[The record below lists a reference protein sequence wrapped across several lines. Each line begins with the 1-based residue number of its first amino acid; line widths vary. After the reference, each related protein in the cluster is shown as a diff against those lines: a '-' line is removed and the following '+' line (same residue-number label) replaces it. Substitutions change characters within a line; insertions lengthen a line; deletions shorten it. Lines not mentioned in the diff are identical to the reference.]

1 MSSGNMER
9 VDEGHSPQPKAD
21 KPLLPPS
28 HQPSSSTS
36 SSSNSSLIMLDQIS
50 AAAADFLL
58 IHHPLSILRLQ
69 CQANSHAEAHHIN
82 PISALH
88 ILMTQ
93 LGQHGVIRSLTKG
106 LQSNCMYIT
115 IDGIVKKILIEG
127 ISELSGI
134 DLNLSYSAPTTVKD
148 IKHSIGGYILRFI
161 TSGIKT
167 VLCSTVYSSDLL
179 IKCNSL
185 HNYERGC
192 DELLIRDFLRTAWS
206 RFALDIDRGGFS
218 FDAMPFSSIIAP
230 TLMSLGG
237 ERLLTHLMRPMV
249 RYVIKL
255 ILYGDLD
262 ENKHPLGQRE
272 LFYLERYSD
281 IFTWFITKMTMY
293 KFEVV
298 STKMHIQGTRAII
311 DNTDTGIGVVQ
322 VQTRF
327 TGFWNCWWNT
337 SMMGQNYNGFG
348 FVVLDAAL
356 RLGLAFSLSKI
367 GN

>member
-1 MSSGNMER
+1 MSSGNME

-28 HQPSSSTS
+28 SSST
-36 SSSNSSLIMLDQIS
+36 SNSSLIMLDQIS
-50 AAAADFLL
+50 AATADFLL

-88 ILMTQ
+88 ILITQ
-93 LGQHGVIRSLTKG
+93 LGQHGVVRILTKG

-185 HNYERGC
+185 HNYERAC

-218 FDAMPFSSIIAP
+218 FDAMPFSSIITP

-237 ERLLTHLMRPMV
+237 ERLITHLMRPMV

-262 ENKHPLGQRE
+262 ENKNPLGQRD
-272 LFYLERYSD
+272 L
-281 IFTWFITKMTMY
+281 I
-293 KFEVV
+293 
-298 STKMHIQGTRAII
+298 
-311 DNTDTGIGVVQ
+311 
-322 VQTRF
+322 
-327 TGFWNCWWNT
+327 
-337 SMMGQNYNGFG
+337 
-348 FVVLDAAL
+348 
-356 RLGLAFSLSKI
+356 
-367 GN
+367 